1 MSITVKSKIELRG
14 GRAWN
19 RGKMKNIERL
29 LSSFYIL
36 GTKEMENLRGS
47 HIVGQF
53 IKADNER
60 PKNNP
65 GKGDLEEKVVKSSYI
80 FTCLSGNET

>member
-29 LSSFYIL
+29 LSSSYIL

-53 IKADNER
+53 RKADNER
-60 PKNNP
+60 PKNNIYSRCWERRLGREG
-65 GKGDLEEKVVKSSYI
+65 GKI
-80 FTCLSGNET
+80 